1 MDARQLREKATEA
14 LTKGRFSRAAELYA
28 EYCAIETKDYQS
40 RIRLGD
46 AWGKAGRNDRAI
58 EAYQAAAEGFAREGF
73 LPRAIAVSKMI
84 LELDPAH
91 TGVQQMLAD
100 LYARRQGP
108 TRPSGSM
115 PPVPAKAPPVPAAP
129 PPPPAPT
136 PAAPPPP
143 VTQALRSPAPEIE
156 IEVEF
161 DEPEAGSGSAGI
173 EVVAVS
179 APSASSA
186 PPGLRPRRASEA
198 QPSTVQ
204 SVPLPAPQPVPEPA
218 PMASAF
224 TELEMGADSLLHA
237 VELAAQAGYGH
248 HPEELAASGQGRG
261 EPDAVGSEELPAEAQ
276 PRSELPTIPLFS
288 DLPHDAFIALFERCP
303 LRRFEQ
309 GEYIIEQGS
318 RGDAFYVICAGRV
331 RVTRWV
337 GEAEQELAKLPEG
350 AFFGEMALLSGS
362 PRSASVV
369 ADAEDTQV
377 LEISAPV
384 LAGLSRSYPQVARA
398 LRRFCRQRMLSDVM
412 NTSALFQAFNRKDR
426 RALVEKFLARDA
438 RRGDAII
445 QEGVRADGLYVVL
458 SGEVEVRKAGQ
469 VLANLKEGELFGEMS
484 LLNKAP
490 ATATVSATR
499 RTSLLRLP
507 REDFDTLILTHPQIL
522 ALISDLT
529 DTRTRQTEV
538 MLGLAP
544 KAPADGER
552 FDDLILV

>member
-1 MDARQLREKATEA
+1 
-14 LTKGRFSRAAELYA
+14 
-28 EYCAIETKDYQS
+28 
-40 RIRLGD
+40 
-46 AWGKAGRNDRAI
+46 
-58 EAYQAAAEGFAREGF
+58 
-73 LPRAIAVSKMI
+73 
-84 LELDPAH
+84 
-91 TGVQQMLAD
+91 
-100 LYARRQGP
+100 
-108 TRPSGSM
+108 
-115 PPVPAKAPPVPAAP
+115 
-129 PPPPAPT
+129 
-136 PAAPPPP
+136 
-143 VTQALRSPAPEIE
+143 LRSPTSEIE
-156 IEVEF
+156 VDVEF
-161 DEPEAGSGSAGI
+161 DEPVEEASESAGV
-173 EVVAVS
+173 EVVEETEGSESSGIELDLGDSDSASASVEPPPAPVAS
-179 APSASSA
+179 APSASFT
-186 PPGLRPRRASEA
+186 PPGLRPRRASDA
-198 QPSTVQ
+198 QQPAVETV
-204 SVPLPAPQPVPEPA
+204 PAPAPQPVPERA
-218 PMASAF
+218 PQASSF

-237 VELAAQAGYGH
+237 VELAAQAAYGH
-248 HPEELAASGQGRG
+248 HTEEATAFGEASG
-261 EPDAVGSEELPAEAQ
+261 EPEAAAGEELPAESQ
-276 PRSELPTIPLFS
+276 PQSALPTIPLFS
-288 DLPHDAFIALFERCP
+288 DLPRDAFIALFEQCP

-337 GEAEQELAKLPEG
+337 GEVEQELAKLPEG

-412 NTSALFQAFNRKDR
+412 NTSALFQSFNRKDR
-426 RALVEKFLARDA
+426 RTLVEKFLARDA
-438 RRGDAII
+438 RKGDAII

-458 SGEVEVRKAGQ
+458 SGEVEVRKTGQ
-469 VLANLKEGELFGEMS
+469 VLAHLKEGELFGEMS

-507 REDFDTLILTHPQIL
+507 REDFDTLILTHPQVL